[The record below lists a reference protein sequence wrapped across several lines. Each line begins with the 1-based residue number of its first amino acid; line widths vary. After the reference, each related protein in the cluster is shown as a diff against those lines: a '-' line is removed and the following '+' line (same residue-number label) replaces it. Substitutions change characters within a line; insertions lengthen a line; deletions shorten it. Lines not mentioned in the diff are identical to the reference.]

1 MSERYICN
9 SKFYVCY
16 HCLRY
21 ENPGRKIL
29 LTRSVQSIIIK
40 LIDIKIDIIIIFTL
54 LFGASDRF
62 HLYEAPK
69 RSVGIKNLCHF
80 PPLFHWDNKG

>member
-16 HCLRY
+16 DCLRY

-29 LTRSVQSIIIK
+29 LTHSVQSIIIK

-54 LFGASDRF
+54 LFSASDRF